1 MDERFESL
9 KGMARR
15 AAGPA
20 LRMAE
25 TGLVVAFGLVC
36 ARLVWLVVD
45 PGGAVSPDIP
55 VRATS
60 APAGATAVSVD
71 ADTSRL
77 MRENPF
83 GAGPAVIADVPDAPE
98 TSLNLKLRG
107 VRASTQEDD
116 GIALITTPDNR
127 TSAYVPGEA
136 ILDGVVLYRIYGDRV
151 TLRKGGQVETL
162 MMVGGAGLL
171 SVLTVPGE
179 EAPAVARATGGASA
193 QIARAD
199 LISNLTIDPVH
210 REGDFIG
217 YRIGSRG
224 DSSALTSAGL
234 QPGDIVVGMD
244 GGSITSMPPAELAK
258 KFSQPEALR
267 LRIDRDGRIVE
278 QTLVPEEAR

>member
-1 MDERFESL
+1 MDEHLENV

-15 AAGPA
+15 AAGPT
-20 LRMAE
+20 LRIAE
-25 TGLVVAFGLVC
+25 TGLVIGLGLMC

-55 VRATS
+55 VRAAA
-60 APAGATAVSVD
+60 APAGTTAVSLD
-71 ADTSRL
+71 ADTARL

-83 GAGPAVIADVPDAPE
+83 GSGMTNIADIPDAPE

-107 VRASTQEDD
+107 VRASTKEDD

-127 TSAYVPGEA
+127 TSAYTPGDA
-136 ILDGVVLYRIYGDRV
+136 ILDGVVLHRIYGDRV
-151 TLRKGGQVETL
+151 TLRKGGQTETL
-162 MMVGGAGLL
+162 IMVGGAGLL

-179 EAPAVARATGGASA
+179 QVPADARASGGASA

-199 LISNLTIDPVH
+199 LISSLTIDPVH
-210 REGDFIG
+210 REGTFIG
-217 YRIGSRG
+217 YRIGSRN
-224 DSSALTSAGL
+224 DSSVLTSAGL
-234 QPGDIVVGMD
+234 QAGDVVVGLN
-244 GGSITSMPPAELAK
+244 GGPITDMPPAELAK

-267 LRIDRDGRIVE
+267 LRIDRDGRIIE

>member
-1 MDERFESL
+1 MDERLESL

-20 LRMAE
+20 LRIAE
-25 TGLVVAFGLVC
+25 TGMVVAFGLVC

-45 PGGAVSPDIP
+45 PGGAVSPNIP
-55 VRATS
+55 VRAAS
-60 APAGATAVSVD
+60 APAGATEMAVETD
-71 ADTSRL
+71 ISRL

-83 GAGPAVIADVPDAPE
+83 GTGPSVIADIPDAPE

-107 VRASTQEDD
+107 VRASSQKDD

-127 TSAYVPGEA
+127 TAAYTPGDA
-136 ILDGVVLYRIYGDRV
+136 ILDGVVLHRIYGDRV
-151 TLRKGGQVETL
+151 TLRKAGQIETL
-162 MMVGGAGLL
+162 IMVGGAGLL

-179 EAPAVARATGGASA
+179 EAPEAFRTTGDASA
-193 QIARAD
+193 LIARAD

-210 REGDFIG
+210 REGAFIG
-217 YRIGSRG
+217 YRIGTHG
-224 DSSALTSAGL
+224 DTSVLTSAGL

-244 GGSITSMPPAELAK
+244 GGSITDMPPAELAK
-258 KFSQPEALR
+258 KFSRPEALR